1 MRATL
6 YDALGISKEASL
18 DEVKAALRAQIRK
31 HYARTRDGHGTVEEA
46 LRFINHASRI
56 LTDPELRAQYD
67 HDLDAN
73 DAPVD
78 ERIAHVVHSAVSRG
92 GKPQHSFIPT
102 QPGRAAAASAGRE
115 APSGRR

>member
-6 YDALGISKEASL
+6 YDALGISKEASA

-78 ERIAHVVHSAVSRG
+78 ERIAHVVHSAVARGGRSAAFVRFRRSRG
-92 GKPQHSFIPT
+92 ALPRRP
-102 QPGRAAAASAGRE
+102 PAGRRSTR
-115 APSGRR
+115 A